1 MMVIQKLIVFTFFL
15 IAIQL
20 SNGEQSTTELDKPFI
35 ESDSTV
41 NAILGKRVSLKCL
54 VHNLK
59 NYKIAWYFNGMLL
72 TLNTIRIK
80 SDQRYSVENPSANL
94 WVLNIEPVDLSND
107 GEYSCQLTNGI
118 KNNVYLRVGGSQFS
132 S

>member
-1 MMVIQKLIVFTFFL
+1 MIIEKLIVLMFCFN
-15 IAIQL
+15 AIRT
-20 SNGEQSTTELDKPFI
+20 SNGEQVTSELDKPFI

-41 NAILGKRVSLKCL
+41 NAVLGKRVSLKCL

-72 TLNTIRIK
+72 SLNAIRIK
-80 SDQRYSVENPSANL
+80 SDQRYSVENPSTNL

-118 KNNVYLRVGGSQFS
+118 KNTVYLRVGGMQF
-132 S
+132 